1 MSQKPMIKIDG
12 VEITAELHRLR
23 EENEDHIQQLRK
35 EQLEVERLHRV
46 NAQLL
51 EALGNLE
58 EYSKRMGNVASNL
71 AANQMPKHLNA
82 SDEGDDL
89 YTGEQLRAAV
99 AAEREA
105 CAKVCEENADDDSE
119 GDWDNACNNCAY
131 HIRARGEMK

>member
-1 MSQKPMIKIDG
+1 MNQPTIKIDG
-12 VEITAELHRLR
+12 VEITAELRRLR

-51 EALGNLE
+51 EALGNME

-82 SDEGDDL
+82 SYEGDDL

-105 CAKVCEENADDDSE
+105 CAKVAEEEIARVKPLYSVTAENIVKQ
-119 GDWDNACNNCAY
+119 
-131 HIRARGEMK
+131 IRARGEKT